1 MPRFSSRNRVKRF
14 TVSTITDPLHTFSYI
29 SPKQTKQFLLS
40 TNNKN
45 LSVYAE
51 NFYAF
56 LHVAAAILFKSARYR
71 FTRLVRKRVDLI
83 SIRRLQL
90 RREIKGYPGSRPAA
104 GLRYVL
110 LLLHIASVDTSR
122 FHSSRERERD
132 VIANRRNHRS
142 DPMEISCGAR
152 YRGGIIFSQE
162 PAIVSPRFESRIPSF
177 SRNPFNFN
185 VPTRASIS

>member
-29 SPKQTKQFLLS
+29 SPKQTKQFPLS

-90 RREIKGYPGSRPAA
+90 RREIKGYPGSRPVYVMFCSYST
-104 GLRYVL
+104 LR
-110 LLLHIASVDTSR
+110 ASTRRV
-122 FHSSRERERD
+122 FILRERERD